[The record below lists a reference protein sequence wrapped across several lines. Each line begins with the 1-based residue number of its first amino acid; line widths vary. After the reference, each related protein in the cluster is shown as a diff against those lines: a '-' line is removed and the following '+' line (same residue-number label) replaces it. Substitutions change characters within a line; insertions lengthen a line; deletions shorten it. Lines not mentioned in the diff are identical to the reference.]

1 MKAGLCITFALAPC
15 IGWGQ
20 ELAFQGQATLQ
31 AEIVSEPGSYAMPV
45 GPFGEAGLPTRILE
59 GAVSQQAWRVE
70 AQGASTL
77 ALMVPLRDQVLAMG
91 YEPVLDCESLACGG
105 FDFRFGTDV
114 MSPPDMF
121 VDLGD
126 FRFFAAS
133 RAGDDGE
140 EAISLMISRS
150 GTAGFVQI
158 VRVGPHAEFP
168 AVTTVSPV
176 SPAVPLPG
184 TQSDFG
190 TTLDQSG
197 HIILS
202 DLTFETGSAQLGAG
216 PYASLR
222 ALAAYL
228 ADNLDRRVALV
239 GHTDAEGSLDANV
252 ALSRRRAASVV
263 ERLVSELGVRR
274 AQLDAQGMGYLAPV
288 ATNLTAEGRDANRRV
303 EVIVTSTLE

>member
-31 AEIVSEPGSYAMPV
+31 AEIVFEPGSYAMPV

-59 GAVSQQAWRVE
+59 GAVSQQAWRVD

-114 MSPPDMF
+114 MSPPDLF

-133 RAGDDGE
+133 RMGDDGE

-168 AVTTVSPV
+168 AVATVSPV

-228 ADNLDRRVALV
+228 ADNPDRRVALV
-239 GHTDAEGSLDANV
+239 GHTDAEGSLDANI